1 MEVDLLLSDST
12 SISNM
17 LLDIGVLVKENDM
30 EEFYQRSSDI
40 TNILN
45 VSTALTSTHLSRGVH
60 WNQSRVYLQ
69 GFPFRRLPTGLF
81 CHKITH
87 RVFFRVFLSRD
98 YLQGFSFKRL
108 PAGFPFK
115 RLPTWFFF
123 QKITHRVF
131 FSKACPLGFLLQDHF
146 RFFF

>member
-98 YLQGFSFKRL
+98 FLRVLFQRL
-108 PAGFPFK
+108 PSGV
-115 RLPTWFFF
+115 FF
-123 QKITHRVF
+123 QKITCRVSF
-131 FSKACPLGFLLQDHF
+131 QEITHMVFLSKDNS
-146 RFFF
+146 